1 MMDKLIEWCASSQNF
16 LNTHFA
22 TVYNR
27 RKSWFLA
34 SLLVLSLFVTS
45 LSGMPLSAQ
54 TPKQELRGVWLT
66 NIDSKVLFEKKRLDN
81 ALQKLKDLNFNVVYP
96 TVWNWGWTLYPSQ
109 VAEGVIGKKL
119 DPEPGLQGR
128 DMLKEAVE
136 LGHAKNLKVIPW
148 FEFGFMAPADSELAK
163 LRPQWITNRSDGS
176 KIWKEGTHD
185 RVWLSPFRP
194 DVQEFI
200 QALIVEIVSKYD
212 VDGIQIDD
220 HFGLP
225 SELGY
230 DAYTVD
236 LYKKEHNGK
245 APPKDSKNP
254 EWVKWRADKIT
265 DYFKRVFF
273 AVKAVRKDC
282 IISVTPNPQEF
293 SYEFFLADWER
304 WERMGLVE
312 DLVLQLYRDDLQRF
326 NSELNRPEVKAARKH
341 IPVSIGIL
349 SGLKGR
355 HVPMQQIKT
364 QVKNVRDRKF
374 AGTSFFFYETL
385 WNISK
390 EPAAKRQREL
400 KNLFPTPA
408 IYPRIGT

>member
-1 MMDKLIEWCASSQNF
+1 MMQKLVKWCASQKSI
-16 LNTHFA
+16 
-22 TVYNR
+22 YNR
-27 RKSWFLA
+27 RWFLA
-34 SLLVLSLFVTS
+34 SLLVFSLLATS
-45 LSGMPLSAQ
+45 FSGMPTSAQ
-54 TPKQELRGVWLT
+54 TPIKELRGVWLT
-66 NIDSKVLFEKKRLDN
+66 NIDSNVLFEKQNLNN
-81 ALQKLKDLNFNVVYP
+81 ALQKLKELNFNVVYP

-109 VAEGVIGKKL
+109 IAGRVIGKEL

-136 LGHAKNLKVIPW
+136 LGHAQSLKVIPW
-148 FEFGFMAPADSELAK
+148 FEFGFMAPADSQLAK
-163 LRPQWITNRSDGS
+163 RRPQWLTNRSDGS

-194 DVQEFI
+194 DVQQFI
-200 QALIVEIVSKYD
+200 QSLIVEIVSKYD

-230 DAYTVD
+230 DAYTVG

-254 EWVKWRADKIT
+254 EWVKWRANKIT
-265 DYFKRVFF
+265 EFFKRVFV
-273 AVKAVRKDC
+273 AVKAVKKDC
-282 IISVTPNPQEF
+282 IISVSPNPQEF
-293 SYEFFLADWER
+293 SYNFFLADWER

-312 DLVLQLYRDDLQRF
+312 DLVIQIYRDDLKRF
-326 NSELNRPEVKAARKH
+326 NGELNRPEVEAARKH

-349 SGLKGR
+349 SGLRGR
-355 HVPMQQIKT
+355 HVPMEQIKT

-390 EPAAKRQREL
+390 EPAAQRQNEFR
-400 KNLFPTPA
+400 NLFSTPTV
-408 IYPRIGT
+408 YPRVGA